1 MRQERGRD
9 GLEREIFR
17 SPAEADEGV
26 ALVGAGDF
34 GDDAVGPFV
43 QLHGLDARTIE
54 QRLAV
59 EAQLKL
65 TRGFRAEFERAAQGR
80 LEIAFPLRGERTG
93 RQERRRCLTSGD
105 VEGEQALGA
114 DVGLP
119 GRGERDLESG
129 QVLRGE
135 GGRDGRGEQA
145 EEAAEKHG
153 GGTLPIGRYS
163 RRQAS
168 PQQKGPV

>member
-17 SPAEADEGV
+17 SPAESDEGV
-26 ALVGAGDF
+26 GLVGAGDF

-54 QRLAV
+54 ERLAI
-59 EAQLKL
+59 EAQLEL
-65 TRGFRAEFERAAQGR
+65 AGGFGAELERAAQGR
-80 LEIAFPLRGERTG
+80 LQIAFPPHGERTRGEEG
-93 RQERRRCLTSGD
+93 RGCLAGGD
-105 VEGEQALGA
+105 VEGEQAIGA
-114 DVGLP
+114 DVGFP
-119 GRGERDLESG
+119 GSSERHLEPG

-135 GGRDGRGEQA
+135 SGRDGRGEQA
-145 EEAAEKHG
+145 KEAAEKHG

>member
-1 MRQERGRD
+1 MCQQRGRD

-17 SPAEADEGV
+17 SPAEPDEGV
-26 ALVGAGDF
+26 ALIGAGDF
-34 GDDAVGPFV
+34 GHDAVGPFV
-43 QLHGLDARTIE
+43 ELDRLDAGSIE
-54 QRLAV
+54 EWLAV
-59 EAQLKL
+59 EAQLEFAG
-65 TRGFRAEFERAAQGR
+65 RFRAELEGAAQGR
-80 LEIAFPLRGERTG
+80 LKVTFPLRHKRTSGE
-93 RQERRRCLTSGD
+93 ERCGCLTGGD

-119 GRGERDLESG
+119 SRGECHLEPG

-145 EEAAEKHG
+145 KEAAEKHG

-168 PQQKGPV
+168 PQQKGPA